1 MTPLQNPAFG
11 LDQLLEMKA
20 ILSGIEN
27 EIHKMETS
35 MIQDWTKY
43 YRLKQAR
50 ACYMEYVLL

>member
-1 MTPLQNPAFG
+1 MTPLQNPGFT
-11 LDQLLEMKA
+11 LEVLLLMKEQLSNVEAELHS
-20 ILSGIEN
+20 I
-27 EIHKMETS
+27 ETS